1 MKKPDTNQRLEDAL
15 SEVNPEE
22 KEGLRTMWRLS
33 ADADDVPNIRS
44 EQVAALWQNLAKA
57 ASSQP
62 TPPTQPAFKQD
73 RQPTR
78 RANRTPT
85 TRIWAGSALGVMLL
99 VVGIALWLKPVVKTA
114 PYGEQASV
122 QLPDGSTIELNS
134 GSSIT
139 YPRFFSGTRSV
150 SLKGEAYFDVT
161 ESDVPF
167 IVETFNASVQVLGT
181 TFNVKAWS
189 SGWQPE
195 SVVTL
200 TSGSVRLSASTLSEE
215 PLVMTPGQT
224 IAVRQEGTALIESDA
239 DIDTHLLA
247 WRKGELVFKDQKL
260 ISVLEE
266 IERRYGINVELRVNQ
281 LVEKE
286 VTLAYRPAPSA
297 ESVLESLSHALNL
310 QYRPISN
317 GYELFEE

>member
-1 MKKPDTNQRLEDAL
+1 MKKPDTNKRLEDAL
-15 SEVNPEE
+15 SDVDPEE
-22 KEGLRTMWRLS
+22 KEALRTMWRLS
-33 ADADDVPNIRS
+33 ADADEIPNIRS
-44 EQVAALWQNLAKA
+44 EQVDALWQNLAKA
-57 ASSQP
+57 ASNQPVPPSQP
-62 TPPTQPAFKQD
+62 LFNQD
-73 RQPTR
+73 RQPIR
-78 RANRTPT
+78 RSKRTLT
-85 TRIWAGSALGVMLL
+85 SRIWAGSALGMMLL
-99 VVGIALWLKPVVKTA
+99 LVGIALWLRPVVKTA

-139 YPRFFSGTRSV
+139 YPRFFSDTRSV
-150 SLKGEAYFDVT
+150 SLNGEAYFDVT

-167 IVETFNASVQVLGT
+167 IVETFNANVQVLGT
-181 TFNVKAWS
+181 TFNVKAWP

-224 IAVRQEGTALIESDA
+224 IAVRQEGTELIESEA
-239 DIDTHLLA
+239 DTDTHLLA
-247 WRKGELVFKDQKL
+247 WRKGELVFKGQKL

-281 LVEKE
+281 LLEKE
-286 VTLAYRPAPSA
+286 VTLAYRPATSA
-297 ESVLESLSHALNL
+297 ENVLENLCHALNL